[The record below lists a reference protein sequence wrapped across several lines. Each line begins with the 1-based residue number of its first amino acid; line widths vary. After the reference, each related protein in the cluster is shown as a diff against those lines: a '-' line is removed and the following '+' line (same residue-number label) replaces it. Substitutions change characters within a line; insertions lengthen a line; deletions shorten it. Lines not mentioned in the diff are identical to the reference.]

1 MYATIKLLRLLAN
14 VSIDEGVGQTLASN
28 SETIQVHSQTVLLS
42 YSVSESIL
50 SLSYNMLSCL
60 CYPN

>member
-28 SETIQVHSQTVLLS
+28 PETIQVCHPWSNHIYCRVLVMMLIVYETYRNFTTLS
-42 YSVSESIL
+42 
-50 SLSYNMLSCL
+50 
-60 CYPN
+60 